1 MLNMSLYGRTV
12 IVEIGKE
19 GSMGRSFSDFHITF
33 DIKKTEFGKEPN
45 TCKVTITNLSETLRS
60 FIFAE
65 KQKLIVKA
73 GYSEESGPE
82 VIYIGDITAREN
94 QIKRPDIVTVID
106 AGDGAEALSK
116 SKLSI
121 AYSPGAQGQQILKE
135 ISDSFKLPKKT
146 NLSLID
152 IKKKIFSNG
161 FNFNGASSTAMNK
174 VCKNLGL
181 NWSIQNNELKVYKKF
196 NNDQSLAIELN
207 SNTGLIGTPQRTKIT
222 TQESADSQSLEID
235 GWSVDSLLQPKAE
248 PGGLILL
255 SSSSTGQN
263 KRYKIIT
270 AQHTGDN
277 MESDFKTTLQ
287 VVEL

>member
-1 MLNMSLYGRTV
+1 MSLYGR
-12 IVEIGKE
+12 IIQIEIGKA
-19 GSMGRSFSDFHITF
+19 GTTGRSFSDFHISF

-65 KQKLIVKA
+65 KQKIIVKA
-73 GYSEESGPE
+73 GYLEESGPE
-82 VIYIGDITAREN
+82 VIYVGDITAREN
-94 QIKRPDIVTVID
+94 QIKRPEIITVID
-106 AGDGAEALSK
+106 AGDGAESLSK

-121 AYSPGAQGQQILKE
+121 AYSPGAQGNQILKE
-135 ISDSFKLPKKT
+135 VVDSFKLPKKT

-161 FNFNGASSTAMNK
+161 FNFNGAASTAMNK

-181 NWSIQNNELKVYKKF
+181 NWSIQNDELKVYKQF
-196 NNDQSLAIELN
+196 NHDKSLAIELN
-207 SNTGLIGTPQRTKIT
+207 SNTGLIGTPQQTKIT
-222 TQESADSQSLEID
+222 TQESSDSQSLEID

-248 PGGLILL
+248 PGGIILL

-263 KRYKIIT
+263 KKYKIIT
-270 AQHTGDN
+270 VQHTGDN
-277 MESDFKTTLQ
+277 MESDFKSTLQ
-287 VVEL
+287 VVEI